1 MKIRADFVTNSSSS
15 SYCAIRIE
23 TDSGRVV
30 DLNDVECH
38 GFYTFWFHDP
48 TKRLACA
55 RNTRDLRGAIL
66 YSMGANSG
74 EIDSRWLERQLD
86 AIDEN
91 ITADYSQSPIDSLAE
106 TDRRQFLRS
115 VIERLPFRQQT
126 AVQLRDIE
134 GKPYKEIADIMQI
147 TEEQVKITLFRA
159 RQALRNAY
167 KKTDTYEL

>member
-1 MKIRADFVTNSSSS
+1 MTDFN
-15 SYCAIRIE
+15 
-23 TDSGRVV
+23 TDVMPLKSKFYRLALRL
-30 DLNDVECH
+30 LNDDAEAQDITQETLIRLWTRCATLPSAADVEKL
-38 GFYTFWFHDP
+38 GLTITYNLSRDA
-48 TKRLACA
+48 L
-55 RNTRDLRGAIL
+55 TRAGRTH
-66 YSMGANSG
+66 
-74 EIDSRWLERQLD
+74 EQLD

-91 ITADYSQSPIDSLAE
+91 MTADSSQSPIDSLAE

-159 RQALRNAY
+159 RQALRSAY

>member
-1 MKIRADFVTNSSSS
+1 MTDFN
-15 SYCAIRIE
+15 
-23 TDSGRVV
+23 TDVMPLKSKFYRLALRL
-30 DLNDVECH
+30 LNDDAEAQDI
-38 GFYTFWFHDP
+38 TQE
-48 TKRLACA
+48 TLIRLWTRCA
-55 RNTRDLRGAIL
+55 TLPSAADAEKLGLTITYNLSRDALTRAGRTH
-66 YSMGANSG
+66 
-74 EIDSRWLERQLD
+74 EQLD

-91 ITADYSQSPIDSLAE
+91 MTADSSQSPIDSLAE

-134 GKPYKEIADIMQI
+134 GKPYKEIADIMQN